1 MRWLLLLLCPLLA
14 FAADPLPA
22 QKAPLAEQ
30 ALLLAVAKAGSRLVA
45 VGEHGIVM
53 LSDDDGVSWRQ
64 ASEVP
69 TRTTLTALSFVG
81 EKQGWAVG
89 HGAQVLA
96 TQDGGEHWQVLAGT
110 IDGENSLFS
119 VLFEDDRR
127 GLAVGPYGYAIATT
141 DGGKTWDTLAVGEG
155 DDAERHLNHVM
166 ADAGGRLYVMAESG
180 GVFLSDDAGR
190 TWRLVQTPYE
200 GSLWGGLVRQDGS
213 VLALGMAGH
222 ALLSRDRGESWTELA
237 TGVDQSLTGAAELPD
252 GRLVMVGLG
261 GAMSAES
268 AESQFAG
275 RIRDDR
281 QPATAVVATSKG
293 LVLFTQG
300 GIQHQPLP

>member
-1 MRWLLLLLCPLLA
+1 MRWLLFLVFPLFALA
-14 FAADPLPA
+14 AEPLPA
-22 QKAPLAEQ
+22 QRAPLAEH

-45 VGEHGIVM
+45 AGEHGIVL
-53 LSDDDGVSWRQ
+53 LSDDEGATWRQ
-64 ASEVP
+64 AEEVP
-69 TRTTLTALSFVG
+69 TRTTLTALSFVDD
-81 EKQGWAVG
+81 KHGWAVG
-89 HGAQVLA
+89 HGAQILETADAGGHWRVLS
-96 TQDGGEHWQVLAGT
+96 GEMN
-110 IDGENSLFS
+110 GENSLFS
-119 VLFEDDRR
+119 VLFEDAQR

-141 DGGKTWDTLAVGEG
+141 DGGKTWDTLTVGEG

-166 ADAGGRLYVMAESG
+166 ADRGGRLYLMAETG
-180 GVFLSDDAGR
+180 GVFISDDAGA

-200 GSLWGGLVRQDGS
+200 GSLWSGLVRQDGS

-222 ALLSRDRGESWTELA
+222 ALLSRDRGETWKELA

-252 GRLVMVGLG
+252 GRLVLVGLG
-261 GAMSAES
+261 GAMSTGS
-268 AESQFAG
+268 AALEFAG

-300 GIQHQPLP
+300 GILHQPLP